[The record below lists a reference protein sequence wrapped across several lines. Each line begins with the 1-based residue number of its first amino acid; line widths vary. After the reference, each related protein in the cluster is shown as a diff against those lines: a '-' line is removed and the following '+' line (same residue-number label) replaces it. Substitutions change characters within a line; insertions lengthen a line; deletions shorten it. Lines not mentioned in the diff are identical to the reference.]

1 MQIRLLRLR
10 RAQTSSCAVSPP
22 DNRNGGLHPP
32 YACSIGFRPSVG
44 LVCSGSSSDNWL
56 MNDRQLT
63 QHERLADLFDEDLR
77 LQHPPPQPSRRLS
90 RMDVRRLFLTNTR
103 GKCISLRSPGQERP

>member
-1 MQIRLLRLR
+1 
-10 RAQTSSCAVSPP
+10 
-22 DNRNGGLHPP
+22 
-32 YACSIGFRPSVG
+32 
-44 LVCSGSSSDNWL
+44 

-90 RMDVRRLFLTNTR
+90 RMEVCSWFVLD
-103 GKCISLRSPGQERP
+103 